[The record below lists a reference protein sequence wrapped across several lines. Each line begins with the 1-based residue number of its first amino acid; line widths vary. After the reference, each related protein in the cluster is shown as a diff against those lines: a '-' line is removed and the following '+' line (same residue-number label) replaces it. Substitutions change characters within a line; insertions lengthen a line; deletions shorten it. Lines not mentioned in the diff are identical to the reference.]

1 MKKKDEK
8 EIVRGIN
15 IVKSN
20 KRKKKKKEEGI
31 I

>member
-1 MKKKDEK
+1 MKKDEK